1 MFDNDI
7 DINKIL
13 KQLSEG
19 NSLLKRILTDDVL
32 AQLTDEQLEEIQKGI
47 SITDPKKIKLE
58 AEKILKNYKS

>member
-1 MFDNDI
+1 MFDNNI

>member
-13 KQLSEG
+13 NQLSEG